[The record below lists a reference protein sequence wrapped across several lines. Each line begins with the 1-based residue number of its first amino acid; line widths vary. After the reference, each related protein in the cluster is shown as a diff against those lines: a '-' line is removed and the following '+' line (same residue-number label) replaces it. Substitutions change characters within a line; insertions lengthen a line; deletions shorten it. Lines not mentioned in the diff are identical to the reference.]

1 MSFIISTVESSAV
14 LIFFIHSLAYA
25 FLFVESF
32 NCVTVWKYKSA
43 VNPQVTELG
52 EVNRSQ
58 QIHVSSDAVVLRCVF
73 FFFKALTRA

>member
-58 QIHVSSDAVVLRCVF
+58 QIHVSSDAVVLRCVLF
-73 FFFKALTRA
+73 FVFF